1 MISIT
6 GIPGSGKSSVCSY
19 LRNSGYDCRNILEID
34 EARDCLENDE
44 MDIDCL
50 RDRIKWEGKPCII
63 IEGHYSHLLPCEMVF
78 ILERDEAETGKTLLQ
93 RGYSKEK
100 VEENLDALRS
110 DIIYQEALELLPSS
124 RIHRIKV
131 VESNSELAALKIV
144 DHIRLS
150 KKD

>member
-6 GIPGSGKSSVCSY
+6 GIPGSGKSSICSY
-19 LRNSGYDCRNILEID
+19 LRKLGYDCKNILDID
-34 EARDCLENDE
+34 DARDCLENGE
-44 MDIDCL
+44 MDLDCL
-50 RDRIKWEGKPCII
+50 NDRIKWESMSGIM
-63 IEGHYSHLLPCEMVF
+63 IEGHYSHLVPCTMVF
-78 ILERDEAETGKTLLQ
+78 ILERGEEETGKTLLE

-110 DIIYQEALELLPSS
+110 DIIYREALERLPSS

-131 VESNSELAALKIV
+131 AEGNPELTALKIV
-144 DHIRLS
+144 EFLRPS

>member
-1 MISIT
+1 MISIS

-19 LRNSGYDCRNILEID
+19 LRNLGYDCRNILDID
-34 EARDCLENDE
+34 DARDCLENDE

-50 RDRIKWEGKPCII
+50 NDRINWENKSSIL
-63 IEGHYSHLLPCEMVF
+63 IEGHYSHLVPCTMVF
-78 ILERDEAETGKTLLQ
+78 ILERGEEETGKTLLE
-93 RGYSKEK
+93 RGYSMEK

-110 DIIYQEALELLPSS
+110 DIIYQEALERLPSS

-131 VESNSELAALKIV
+131 VEGNPELTALKII
-144 DHIRLS
+144 DFIKSS